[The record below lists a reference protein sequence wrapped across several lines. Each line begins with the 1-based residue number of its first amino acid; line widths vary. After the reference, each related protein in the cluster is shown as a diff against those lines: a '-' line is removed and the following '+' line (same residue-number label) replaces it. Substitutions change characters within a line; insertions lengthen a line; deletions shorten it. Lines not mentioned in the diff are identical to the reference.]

1 MGARSRQPPRLGGG
15 IRCSDRPALGCATR
29 SVDQGARDGVMTRA
43 GWIRLLLVVGALA
56 LLDAACRYG
65 LISRHAVIPPTAM
78 FQGAWQAIGADETRA
93 DILLTLQNVALSLV
107 LSLIVGTA
115 AGLLLHKATRLR
127 RALDPMLASYYAVPT
142 FVFYPLFIVLFG
154 LNRWPLIAIGFL
166 FAVVAVIINTLD
178 GLARIP
184 RVFVRT
190 AAVMRLTRTQYAL
203 HIILPAAAPWFFTG
217 AKFAV
222 AYSFIGVIAGE
233 FVVSGAGIGHAIAF
247 AYNSFDNRMM
257 YGLIM
262 VLFLLVG
269 SVNTVLS
276 LWERRLYARRAGR

>member
-1 MGARSRQPPRLGGG
+1 
-15 IRCSDRPALGCATR
+15 
-29 SVDQGARDGVMTRA
+29 MTRA
-43 GWIRLLLVVGALA
+43 GWIRLLLIAGALA
-56 LLDAACRYG
+56 LLEVACRYG
-65 LISRHAVIPPTAM
+65 FVSRDAVIPPTTM
-78 FQGAWQAIGADETRA
+78 IQGAWRAIASEETRA
-93 DILLTLQNVALSLV
+93 DIWLTLQNVTLSLILSLV
-107 LSLIVGTA
+107 IGTA

-127 RALDPMLASYYAVPT
+127 RALDPLLASYYAVPT

-184 RVFVRT
+184 RAFVRT
-190 AAVMRLTRTQYAL
+190 AAAMRLSRMQYAL
-203 HIILPAAAPWFFTG
+203 HIILPAAAPWLFTG

-257 YGLIM
+257 YGLIV
-262 VLFLLVG
+262 VLFVLVG
-269 SVNTVLS
+269 SVNTFLS
-276 LWERRLYARRAGR
+276 IWERRLYARRAGR

>member
-1 MGARSRQPPRLGGG
+1 
-15 IRCSDRPALGCATR
+15 
-29 SVDQGARDGVMTRA
+29 MTRA
-43 GWIRLLLVVGALA
+43 GWIRLALIVGALG
-56 LLDAACRYG
+56 LLEFACRYG
-65 LISRHAVIPPTAM
+65 LIDRHSVIPPSLM
-78 FQGAWQAIGADETRA
+78 LQGTWQAVGSEETRA
-93 DILLTLQNVALSLV
+93 DIWLTLQNVALSLT
-107 LSLIVGTA
+107 LSLIAGTS

-127 RALDPMLASYYAVPT
+127 RALDPLLASYYAVPT

-166 FAVVAVIINTLD
+166 FAVVAVLINTLD

-190 AAVMRLTRTQYAL
+190 AAVMRLTRAQYAV

-257 YGLIM
+257 YGLI
-262 VLFLLVG
+262 VLLFVLVG
-269 SVNTVLS
+269 SVNTFLS
-276 LWERRLYARRAGR
+276 IWERRLYARHAGR

>member
-1 MGARSRQPPRLGGG
+1 
-15 IRCSDRPALGCATR
+15 
-29 SVDQGARDGVMTRA
+29 MTRA
-43 GWIRLLLVVGALA
+43 GWIRLLLIVGALA
-56 LLDAACRYG
+56 LLEAACRYG
-65 LISRHAVIPPTAM
+65 FISRDAVIPPTRM
-78 FQGAWQAIGADETRA
+78 FEGAWRALAADETRA
-93 DILLTLQNVALSLV
+93 DIWLTLQSVVLSLV
-107 LSLIVGTA
+107 LSIIVGMA

-127 RALDPMLASYYAVPT
+127 RALDPLLASYYAVPT

-184 RVFVRT
+184 RAFVRT
-190 AAVMRLTRTQYAL
+190 AAVMRLTRTQYVL
-203 HIILPAAAPWFFTG
+203 HIVLPAAAPWLFTG

-257 YGLIM
+257 YGLI
-262 VLFLLVG
+262 VLLFVFVV
-269 SVNTVLS
+269 SINTLLS